1 MRSEWQRER
10 WVLGRERLKRSD
22 WREDDGH
29 HGHRKRRKGGS
40 ALTRREMKL
49 REGGRTPVWTERESS
64 AEGWVAH
71 SLINTAARF
80 LLRPLAGSVLLLLL
94 YIHL

>member
-10 WVLGRERLKRSD
+10 WVLGRRGSTA
-22 WREDDGH
+22 REDDGH

-64 AEGWVAH
+64 AEGWVG
-71 SLINTAARF
+71 SLT
-80 LLRPLAGSVLLLLL
+80 V
-94 YIHL
+94 